1 MAWLKYTVIFEFT
14 DQSNLFRLTS
24 NCKVGP
30 SWQLTVW
37 PGSSWQLSGYC
48 QAAASVARSM
58 GQYPE
63 EGRRSGHLET
73 APVVTPNTATL
84 LLHCDTLWTLL
95 QSAGW
100 PRGWQSVKKTLSSN
114 IMQQA
119 SYSYDVTNSVLIDI
133 YVLSIPYQFF
143 ISRSPLQFEKN
154 NICLDWKRFTVVVKR
169 WSVWPGIIF
178 GLWRPGDRPPP
189 SHRRHQQQLS
199 SGHRATILIPL

>member
-1 MAWLKYTVIFEFT
+1 MVVVLSCSSFQTRPVR
-14 DQSNLFRLTS
+14 SLFGLTS
-24 NCKVGP
+24 KCKVGP

-73 APVVTPNTATL
+73 APMVTPNTATL
-84 LLHCDTLWTLL
+84 LLHCDTFWTLL
-95 QSAGW
+95 QSAVW
-100 PRGWQSVKKTLSSN
+100 PRGWKSVIKTLSSN

-133 YVLSIPYQFF
+133 CLIYTPSIF
-143 ISRSPLQFEKN
+143 ISRSLLQFEKN
-154 NICLDWKRFTVVVKR
+154 NICLDWKRFTVVVKQ

-199 SGHRATILIPL
+199 SGHRATIVWR